1 LSRNILNVVPAVF
14 FLLAFTG
21 GSLLSTLGFGA
32 ASQIQNPEYFDT
44 SNVDFSIFNNPSWN
58 AAYYLQNLMDQFTAG
73 LNAPFQNVFN
83 ITRIFP
89 DNDDLATTSD
99 QYPFA
104 YYKTGVSDS
113 WEYNANEARSGDW
126 ELSSSQA
133 LKYGLEEILSEDNP
147 QVYSDMKFETQNINP
162 TLRNNTMVTLMI
174 EQEINTSSSTWREP
188 IPVAWS
194 GTLGAYIDP
203 NTINLGGSSCSTLG
217 FGSNCN
223 VYENINTVTTNF
235 SQPQN
240 VEFEFNGLSTS
251 SSDTL
256 LTWEQ
261 DYLTPNYL
269 QIQQTALPASLYPI
283 VFGDSWQAILD
294 KYTQIPNSVDNTLP
308 SSVTNDTGTFL
319 VTDYHGWAPSVYDW
333 KNEVDKNLTAVD
345 SVFNIAL
352 AYAQSIA
359 PTTAGKPE
367 DRASFTLGIDPFLFD
382 EDAWL
387 GVFSQGLTVAP
398 HPTPAPTEND
408 PKDNEEYNQWF
419 FDRGGGIGIHF
430 ASALTM
436 MLRLN
441 GIPSRMID
449 GYAGGN
455 TTIRS
460 DKTVMQAHFRHAWV
474 EVLVPMRNPLTGSY
488 YSQWVIFDPVATI
501 FLGQTPYDVSSTS
514 ELYFVDPYQYATGST
529 DIFDIYANMTYRV
542 GVDYKHDIGGGNWV
556 FDGVYDRSTESK
568 QTLLSP
574 DTGGGVFG
582 SSHNGH
588 VRVGVYTAAANKLG
602 DIPGGFYPVPNT
614 PVTFALTWNNATVV
628 PWGYNPHDPGNLTT
642 VYSVNVVS
650 DINGLAETEFIYDA
664 DPNSH
669 GSGSFNFVAM
679 FGDIQCTQVNDCV
692 NNNADKV
699 AAISDNNVL
708 AKQPIDIVIGD
719 GDAYNIDTVTFQ
731 ATSSPVWSPI
741 SLLPFWGPSDNVNYT
756 YWEPSTALAQQTKL
770 SQKIQFK
777 SVNND
782 KLNLNSLKATTSNN
796 FIQNSNIQQLTADE
810 NTARLNKQIL
820 GRYFLLL
827 TILGLIVMIVIISK
841 KKERNWLVR

>member
-1 LSRNILNVVPAVF
+1 VF

-32 ASQIQNPEYFDT
+32 ASQIQNPEYFNTDD
-44 SNVDFSIFNNPSWN
+44 VDFSLFNNPSWN

-89 DNDDLATTSD
+89 DNDDLATTSNH
-99 QYPFA
+99 YPFA
-104 YYKTGVSDS
+104 YYKKGVSDS

-126 ELSSSQA
+126 ELSSTKA
-133 LKYGLEEILSEDNP
+133 LKYGLKDILSEDDP

-162 TLRNNTMVTLMI
+162 TLRNNTMVTLLI
-174 EQEINTSSSTWREP
+174 EKEINTSTSTWRES

-203 NTINLGGSSCSTLG
+203 NTITLGGSSCNSLG

-223 VYENINTVTTNF
+223 VYENVNTITTNF

-240 VEFEFNGLSTS
+240 VEFEFKGLSGS
-251 SSDTL
+251 NPETL

-269 QIQQTALPASLYPI
+269 KIQQTALPPSLYPI
-283 VFGDSWQAILD
+283 VFGDSWQAIFD
-294 KYTQIPNSVDNTLP
+294 KYTQIPNSVDGTLP
-308 SSVTNDTGTFL
+308 TSVTNTSGQFAVSNYND
-319 VTDYHGWAPSVYDW
+319 WAPSVNAW
-333 KNEVDKNLTAVD
+333 KNEVDKNLTSVD

-352 AYAQSIA
+352 AYSQSIA
-359 PTTAGKPE
+359 PTGIGKPN
-367 DRASFTLGIDPFLFD
+367 DRASFTLGSDPFLFD
-382 EDAWL
+382 EDSWL
-387 GVFSQGLTVAP
+387 SILAPGVELFEAP
-398 HPTPAPTEND
+398 HPNPAN
-408 PKDNEEYNQWF
+408 NEEYNQWF

-441 GIPSRMID
+441 GIPSRMVD

-455 TTIRS
+455 TSIRS

-474 EVLVPMRNPLTGSY
+474 EVLVPMRNPVSGSY

-529 DIFDIYANMTYRV
+529 DIFDIYGNMTYRV

-556 FDGVYDRSTESK
+556 FDGIYDRATESK

-582 SSHNGH
+582 TSHNGH
-588 VRVGVYTAAANKLG
+588 IRVGVYTAAANKLG

-614 PVTFALTWNNATVV
+614 PVTFVLTWNNATVV
-628 PWGYNPHDPGNLTT
+628 PWGANPHDPGNITT

-650 DINGLAETEFIYDA
+650 DINGLAETEFIYNA
-664 DPNSH
+664 DPSIH

-679 FGDIQCTQVNDCV
+679 FGNIQCTQVNDCV
-692 NNNADKV
+692 NNNSDKV

-719 GDAYNIDTVTFQ
+719 GDAFSIDTVNFQ
-731 ATSSPVWSPI
+731 ASSSPVWSPI

-756 YWEPSTALAQQTKL
+756 YWEPSAALAQQTKFT
-770 SQKIQFK
+770 QKLVLNSIN
-777 SVNND
+777 SRD
-782 KLNLNSLKATTSNN
+782 LNLLNFARDNN
-796 FIQNSNIQQLTADE
+796 FIEKKYYQQITNNRNSGLVHL
-810 NTARLNKQIL
+810 LNSS
-820 GRYFLLL
+820 YFFLL
-827 TILGLIVMIVIISK
+827 TILGLIGMIVVIFK
-841 KKERNWLVR
+841 KIERNYFVL